1 MSTGQQDTQSE
12 TTSAFSPA
20 QGLFSGQQPA
30 QQQPIVFGQTANAGQ
45 SQEGPAFSFN
55 LGQTDKKNKVSSK
68 EKIEQRQ
75 EEVFG
80 NAGGDNVKRAREQF
94 SIDLRKQKREE
105 QMKAQRANTM
115 QNTTGIPVTLA
126 AKGDAT
132 SGAA

>member
-20 QGLFSGQQPA
+20 QGLFSG
-30 QQQPIVFGQTANAGQ
+30 QQPIVFGQTANAGQ

-94 SIDLRKQKREE
+94 SIDLRKQKR
-105 QMKAQRANTM
+105 
-115 QNTTGIPVTLA
+115 
-126 AKGDAT
+126 
-132 SGAA
+132 